1 MTENNNTAIK
11 ITDLF
16 DTKNCDIQLSGNS
29 FERFKKE
36 CSENQII
43 IDNFSSNNAM
53 CVFFRSSTHFD
64 ESIHLTL
71 NGKYRIHSCHSGGW
85 VLLSEDGYQP
95 SYWIPIK
102 PKIRQIDQD
111 AHILSEN
118 DANIQGISVSLQAT
132 DIAFFATKDQQLDFT
147 IWKFVPHDN
156 KNELIDFLLNPDLI
170 ETQAYYL
177 WGSHT
182 PYQRPADL
190 YLHLIHGHIYEN
202 NYSWPHRW
210 KICSENDAH
219 ALYVVLSG
227 LQKATNSPIYSLL
240 KYQILISIITR
251 QSDNGAWLHGEWTG
265 HMEAHFRLN
274 ASAIHLLMDAWEEN
288 NDPVVEVS
296 LKKAVA
302 FISQQKDTLDCGVW
316 FLHDDLEL
324 SVDKMNDSPF
334 LWLESRALGKSLPN
348 MLVLNTHLD
357 ITILLDR
364 YSKLTQDNQYDELI
378 TSANS
383 STKTVLTLRPA
394 EAIYKAVFFLINL
407 SLLPTNKAAALPLYL
422 RALKRIGWKYLIPHL
437 HHLKVRFPR
446 FVMPGGYID
455 RAIPLESWAFHYLT
469 INIMDLLR
477 YKRRFKHKYLDQI
490 IEDAMQCTYHSGVLE
505 RWQELDYE
513 KYALG
518 FWAEALYHQCT
529 LNSATKYRKWLAEAI
544 LILEKMAMGIPPSLL
559 GSNSEANAY
568 ASQVPCPLPGE
579 HNIRVVNL
587 CRENIHEY
595 LVVNCGEVGINV
607 TSLKFPK
614 DVEIIWSDQENKII
628 TSDLVT
634 IPSFSWI
641 HGINPISNN

>member
-1 MTENNNTAIK
+1 MTGNTREPIN
-11 ITDLF
+11 IVDLF
-16 DTKNCDIQLSGNS
+16 DTRKNQILLSTNKYQ
-29 FERFKKE
+29 RFKKN
-36 CSENQII
+36 CPDSQII
-43 IDNFSSNNAM
+43 IDNFSSDNAM
-53 CVFFRSSTHFD
+53 CVFFRSSKHFD
-64 ESIHLTL
+64 QSIRLTL
-71 NGKYRIHSCHSGGW
+71 NGRYHIHSCHSGGW

-111 AHILSEN
+111 AHILSEI
-118 DANIQGISVSLQAT
+118 DANIQCISVSLQAT
-132 DIAFFATKDQQLDFT
+132 DIAFFAARDQHLDFT

-156 KNELIDFLLNPDLI
+156 KNKLIDFLLNPALI

-182 PYQRPADL
+182 PYQCPADL

-227 LQKATNSPIYSLL
+227 LEKATNNPIYPLL
-240 KYQILISIITR
+240 KRQIILSVISR
-251 QSDNGAWLHGEWTG
+251 QDNNGAWRHGEWTD

-288 NDPVVEVS
+288 KDPVIEAA
-296 LKKAVA
+296 LKKAVG
-302 FISQQKDTLDCGVW
+302 FISQQKDTLDCGIW

-324 SVDKMNDSPF
+324 SVDKMDNSPF
-334 LWLESRALGKSLPN
+334 RWLKSRMFGKSFAN

-364 YSKLTQDNQYDELI
+364 YGQLTKDDQFNDLVCL
-378 TSANS
+378 ANNA
-383 STKTVLTLRPA
+383 TKTVLTLKPA
-394 EAIYKAVFFLINL
+394 EYLYKAVFFLINL
-407 SLLPTNKAAALPLYL
+407 SLLPSYKAAALPLYL
-422 RALKRIGWKYLIPHL
+422 RALKRIGWKYLMPRL
-437 HHLKVRFPR
+437 NYLKVRFPR

-455 RAIPLESWAFHYLT
+455 RAIPLQGWSFHYLT

-477 YKRRFKHKYLDQI
+477 HNRRFRDSYHDEI
-490 IEDAMQCTYHSGVLE
+490 IENAIQCTRYSGVLE

-529 LNSATKYRKWLAEAI
+529 LKSDYIYRVWLAESV

-559 GSNSEANAY
+559 GSNSEAIAY
-568 ASQVPCPLPGE
+568 SAQVPCPLPIE
-579 HNIRVVNL
+579 RNIRIVNL

-595 LVVNCGEVGINV
+595 LIVNCGEIGTDLTN
-607 TSLKFPK
+607 LKFPK
-614 DVEIIWSDQENKII
+614 DVGIIWSDQENNMIN
-628 TSDLVT
+628 SELVT
-634 IPSFSWI
+634 IPAFSWI
-641 HGINPISNN
+641 HGIHTISNT